1 MTKNE
6 AIAHAFLQRHKGK
19 GHFSDELLEANYTAL
34 ASSSSSNEHV
44 DCKAN
49 VISALFYVNLMI
61 NVYDDTHTKFVE
73 KFDGNAGGI
82 AFPGDSYFEVCT
94 LTACDGY
101 TIADVYA
108 KTKSFECTAASIAVS
123 AVFFDKDHKTIAHLE
138 GGGAGS
144 VIGEF
149 AGTGTWKPF

>member
-6 AIAHAFLQRHKGK
+6 AVAHAFLQRHKGT
-19 GHFSDELLEANYTAL
+19 GHFSDELLEANYRAL
-34 ASSSSSNEHV
+34 ASSGNEHV

-123 AVFFDKDHKTIAHLE
+123 AVFFDKDHKTIAHME
-138 GGGAGS
+138 GAGAGS

-149 AGTGTWKPF
+149 AGTGHWSTF